1 MSIKVISIFNNSFL
15 SRHSENTKKYLSEKK
30 SDKDFYSSSFK
41 TNAGEY
47 ELNVHLKHDKLL
59 ITCESYIEFLSLYTY
74 SKEITF
80 EELKK
85 LYKTFKSCNDNEE
98 IFKSFKNI
106 LRGITIKI
114 DKIEYK
120 SQLDIMFTEDDS
132 LIITIKIPLIYEI
145 YEEMKIVFE
154 KKQKSILE
162 QYKNLRNK
170 YIKVKD
176 IISYH
181 QCGSNYYSK
190 DKDSLSTQIKRIEN
204 EDKKQED
211 NN

>member
-1 MSIKVISIFNNSFL
+1 MSIIALSISNSCLF
-15 SRHSENTKKYLSEKK
+15 SGYSNKNRKYLSEKK

-47 ELNVHLKHDKLL
+47 ELNVHFKHDKLL
-59 ITCESYIEFLSLYTY
+59 ITCESDIEFLSLYTY

-80 EELKK
+80 EELKN
-85 LYKTFKSCNDNEE
+85 LYKTFKSCNDSEE

-114 DKIEYK
+114 DNIEYQ

-190 DKDSLSTQIKRIEN
+190 DKYSLSKKIERIES

>member
-1 MSIKVISIFNNSFL
+1 MSIKVISIFNNSFF
-15 SRHSENTKKYLSEKK
+15 SSYSENNKKYLSEKK
-30 SDKDFYSSSFK
+30 SDKDFYSFSFK

-59 ITCESYIEFLSLYTY
+59 ITCESDIEFLSLYTY

-114 DKIEYK
+114 DNIEYQ

-154 KKQKSILE
+154 KKQKNILE

-190 DKDSLSTQIKRIEN
+190 DKDSLSKQIKMIEN
-204 EDKKQED
+204 EDKNQED
-211 NN
+211 SD